1 LGNKKYKS
9 IISMSANV
17 YGGRRNNNLNANN
30 ARQMTPAA
38 ARATLRNTRLSTIV
52 RKGQRGLVIF
62 YILLITS
69 LLPKAEGYIP
79 SQTLN
84 TIRERRNAAAPLL
97 TNAQKRAA
105 GSVAK
110 QGAVIAG
117 ALAGGQAGAAG
128 VLLAQIRGDPMIQAA
143 LLLSGIA
150 MFVYKYIGMQMAA
163 NARRHEANERQRN
176 RRHQL
181 ELLNKQQEFFMQ
193 MMSRQQEMLPNV
205 VMAIMQG
212 RDPTLAQIAGP
223 LAANQRNS

>member
-1 LGNKKYKS
+1 
-9 IISMSANV
+9 MSANV
-17 YGGRRNNNLNANN
+17 YGGRRNNNLTANN

-38 ARATLRNTRLSTIV
+38 ARTTLRTTRLSTLAA
-52 RKGQRGLVIF
+52 KGQRGLVIF

-69 LLPKAEGYIP
+69 ILPKTEGYIP
-79 SQTLN
+79 SQTLE
-84 TIRERRNAAAPLL
+84 TLKERRNAAAPLL

-105 GSVAK
+105 AAIGK
-110 QGAVIAG
+110 QGAIIAG
-117 ALAGGQAGAAG
+117 GLAGGQAGAAG
-128 VLLAQIRGDPMIQAA
+128 VLLAQIRGDPMIQYA

-150 MFVYKYIGMQMAA
+150 MFVYKFMSMKMAE
-163 NARRHEANERQRN
+163 NARRHEASERQRN

-181 ELLNKQQEFFMQ
+181 ELINKQQEFFMQ

-223 LAANQRNS
+223 LSANQRNS